1 MGRPSTPQK
10 TEEENGTVGATM
22 DSGDL
27 LFSPAEHTD
36 SIKRRKDKKRRERQ
50 DKTPRTKN
58 TQKTEGQVPV
68 ESRQGTPPMT
78 RPPKAKEVFESQ
90 EEEDVWY
97 AAKWW
102 MFCFGNLD
110 SMTPKR

>member
-1 MGRPSTPQK
+1 
-10 TEEENGTVGATM
+10 M

-36 SIKRRKDKKRRERQ
+36 SIKRRKDRRRRERQ

-58 TQKTEGQVPV
+58 SHKSESHVAV
-68 ESRQGTPPMT
+68 ESRQGTPPIQ
-78 RPPKAKEVFESQ
+78 RPPKGAKEVFESQ

-97 AAKWW
+97 AKWCWYEKWW
-102 MFCFGNLD
+102 M
-110 SMTPKR
+110 